1 MGHTHDPIRR
11 CSKRRCSGQL
21 VRSGAERFAYRQ
33 KAGVGA
39 QIHRSQTWC
48 YISACHRYREGSP
61 GSLVFKSIID
71 GD

>member
-1 MGHTHDPIRR
+1 MANTHDPVRR
-11 CSKRRCSGQL
+11 CSRTQMLGSAGKKRGRE
-21 VRSGAERFAYRQ
+21 VRLQ
-33 KAGVGA
+33 TKAGVGA
-39 QIHRSQTWC
+39 QIPRSQTWS

>member
-1 MGHTHDPIRR
+1 MIPLEDALNADARV
-11 CSKRRCSGQL
+11 SWQEA
-21 VRSGAERFAYRQ
+21 GAERFAYRQ

-48 YISACHRYREGSP
+48 YISACHGYREESP
-61 GSLVFKSIID
+61 GSLVFKSIIN